1 MKKILIFALALFASA
16 STAKAHENEDVTVVV
31 KSGFLGLNRTVYRVN
46 KDCQACACSVVKE
59 NCKACSEKEAALP
72 VVKIYTVTCGN
83 CSLASKVLS
92 VKSVFGRKLRCQH
105 CFTEVTVTQDTDK
118 EEKKIRKVQVSKK
131 PASKR
136 PW

>member
-59 NCKACSEKEAALP
+59 NCKPCSEKEAALP
-72 VVKIYTVTCGN
+72 VVKIYTVNCGN
-83 CSLASKVLS
+83 CKIVSKVLS
-92 VKSVFGRKLRCQH
+92 IKSVFGRKPRCQR
-105 CFTEVTVTQDTDK
+105 CFTEVTLTQDADKEEEKTK
-118 EEKKIRKVQVSKK
+118 EEKKK
-131 PASKR
+131 
-136 PW
+136 

>member
-59 NCKACSEKEAALP
+59 NCNACSEKEAALP

-83 CSLASKVLS
+83 CNSASKVLS
-92 VKSVFGRKLRCQH
+92 LKGIFGRKLQ
-105 CFTEVTVTQDTDK
+105 VTVIKDADK
-118 EEKKIRKVQVSKK
+118 EEKTIKEEKK
-131 PASKR
+131 K
-136 PW
+136 